1 MFQVKG
7 GVSRIR
13 VKAYTKVY
21 ELADLLSEFLYLPA
35 NIGKVNLK
43 ICYRGGDLILFN
55 FYTTILG

>member
-43 ICYRGGDLILFN
+43 ICYRGGGI
-55 FYTTILG
+55 